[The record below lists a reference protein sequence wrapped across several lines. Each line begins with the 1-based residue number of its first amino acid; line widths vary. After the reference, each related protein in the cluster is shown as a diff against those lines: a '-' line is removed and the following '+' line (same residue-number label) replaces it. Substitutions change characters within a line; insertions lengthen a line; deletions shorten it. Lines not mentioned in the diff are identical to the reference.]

1 MYSKCI
7 IAHYP
12 LMTPDRGFKN
22 TSFVLWP
29 SSRGL
34 PSGVLIQGTRPCIS
48 LLQVSKSNENPT
60 ETSFRKGLSVFQKV
74 TIQCDSFAI
83 TSTRVFWNITHW
95 EHPFS
100 PSQIL
105 GKTKTKESHELQ
117 STISDILQGPYRK
130 RFSLPNPFIQWIC
143 CFHCGKVNLSCS

>member
-7 IAHYP
+7 ST
-12 LMTPDRGFKN
+12 L
-22 TSFVLWP
+22 P
-29 SSRGL
+29 SSDKFCSVALFQKPAKWCAHPRNQPL
-34 PSGVLIQGTRPCIS
+34 YQPCIS
-48 LLQVSKSNENPT
+48 QLQVSKSNENPT